1 MQEIDTMM
9 ILLNIISSLN
19 VFQLVVSSPSESVEA
34 WQAMLNRGSSETC
47 RLFSHHATAEGLLGH
62 LTV

>member
-1 MQEIDTMM
+1 M
-9 ILLNIISSLN
+9 ILLNLISSLN
-19 VFQLVVSSPSESVEA
+19 VFQLVVSSPTESVEA

-47 RLFSHHATAEGLLGH
+47 CLFSHHATAQGLLGH